1 ARETQSPVIVQASRG
16 AIAYA
21 GPAYLMNLV
30 LAAVESAPEIP
41 IVLHLDHGD
50 KPETCFMAI
59 ELGFTSVMMD
69 GSLLADGK
77 TPSDYEYN
85 IEVTRRVAEAAHVKG
100 VSVE

>member
-1 ARETQSPVIVQASRG
+1 
-16 AIAYA
+16 
-21 GPAYLMNLV
+21 M
-30 LAAVESAPEIP
+30 AAAESAPEIP

-85 IEVTRRVAEAAHVKG
+85 VAVTREVVEAAHAKG
-100 VSVE
+100 VSASRASSARSAGSRTATARARCT